1 MTDRTIDFYELNA
14 GSYAELTLK
23 ADLTELRGRF
33 LSQLAPGARILDVGC
48 GAGRDLRAY
57 KDAVFAA
64 EVIEPAAALAK
75 MASEFSGCPVRV
87 AKIEEFDEKDTH
99 PKFDGIWACAS
110 LLHLRR
116 ADLPR
121 ALTQIRHSLRESG
134 VLFVSM
140 QQGLGERFAPD
151 GRFYCLY
158 LEEELLRAIQ
168 DAGFVALDI
177 WESGDALPNRS
188 SIRWINVLARAVH
201 S

>member
-1 MTDRTIDFYELNA
+1 MTDPTIDFYELNA
-14 GSYAELTLK
+14 GRYAELTLA

-33 LSQLAPGARILDVGC
+33 LGQLAPGARILDVGC
-48 GAGRDLRAY
+48 GAGRDLRAFR
-57 KDAVFAA
+57 DAGFAA
-64 EVIEPAAALAK
+64 EGIEPAAALAEI
-75 MASEFSGCPVRV
+75 AREFSGCLVRV
-87 AKIEEFDEKDTH
+87 ARIEEFDVKDARF
-99 PKFDGIWACAS
+99 KFDGVWACAS

-116 ADLPR
+116 VDLPR
-121 ALTQIRHSLRESG
+121 ALTRIRHALRESG

-158 LEEELLRAIQ
+158 LEEDLLWTIR
-168 DAGFVALDI
+168 DAGFVVLDI